1 MAKANPVEI
10 FTRSLSEILNL
21 RPDMKPALFRFV
33 VDLVMSDNKLNIKE
47 VNCMVDIGTRFFG
60 YTTEEVMS
68 LFAGAIREG
77 FRPSFSAL
85 C

>member
-1 MAKANPVEI
+1 
-10 FTRSLSEILNL
+10 
-21 RPDMKPALFRFV
+21 MKPALFRFV

-47 VNCMVDIGTRFFG
+47 VNCMVDIGTRYFG
-60 YTTEEVMS
+60 YTTEDVMS
-68 LFAGAIREG
+68 IFARAIREA

>member
-1 MAKANPVEI
+1 
-10 FTRSLSEILNL
+10 
-21 RPDMKPALFRFV
+21 
-33 VDLVMSDNKLNIKE
+33 MSDNKLDIKE